1 MSSFRMEGI
10 LSPLVFS
17 VLAFALGYQAH
28 SFFAGPNPSLL
39 TPTDS
44 ASSSTLSPKSKSKSR
59 SKLSSNANPPSIG
72 SGSGSGSGSSSGTD
86 SESDAEDTA
95 AALSSDLT
103 SAKFSSGEEMK
114 LVLVVNDE
122 LKMTKGKVAAQAGHA
137 TLACAI
143 TLKEANPRLFRAWQN
158 QGQPKIALRCA
169 NTEELEIL
177 AAQARSL
184 NLCARTIRDAGRT
197 QVAPGS
203 KTIVGI
209 GPGPARLI
217 NTVTG
222 KLKLL

>member
-1 MSSFRMEGI
+1 MSAIRMDGL
-10 LSPLVFS
+10 LSPLLLS
-17 VLAFALGYQAH
+17 LLAFTLGYQAH
-28 SFFAGPNPSLL
+28 SLLSTRSDPSLL
-39 TPTDS
+39 TSVDS
-44 ASSSTLSPKSKSKSR
+44 AKAKPTPKAKQTPSAPSS
-59 SKLSSNANPPSIG
+59 PSLA
-72 SGSGSGSGSSSGTD
+72 SGSGTD
-86 SESDAEDTA
+86 TESDAEDSA

-103 SAKFSSGEEMK
+103 STQFKSSEEMK

-137 TLACAI
+137 TLACAM

-209 GPGPARLI
+209 GPGPARVI
-217 NTVTG
+217 NSVTG

>member
-1 MSSFRMEGI
+1 MSGLNIRMDGFV
-10 LSPLVFS
+10 SPLLLS
-17 VLAFALGYQAH
+17 ILAFAAGYQAH
-28 SFFAGPNPSLL
+28 SLLSTRSISISSTSSSSSSPSSSSPNSISSPRKSK
-39 TPTDS
+39 S
-44 ASSSTLSPKSKSKSR
+44 SSSST
-59 SKLSSNANPPSIG
+59 SNGRGGASA
-72 SGSGSGSGSSSGTD
+72 SDTESD
-86 SESDAEDTA
+86 SEDSAT
-95 AALSSDLT
+95 ALSSDL
-103 SAKFSSGEEMK
+103 SGLKFSNGEEIK

-122 LKMTKGKVAAQAGHA
+122 LKMTKGKIAAQAGHA
-137 TLACAI
+137 TLACAL

-169 NTEELEIL
+169 NTEELDTL
-177 AAQARSL
+177 AAQALSL
-184 NLCARTIRDAGRT
+184 NICARTIRDAGRT

>member
-1 MSSFRMEGI
+1 MDSI
-10 LSPLVFS
+10 ISPIVISIIAFS
-17 VLAFALGYQAH
+17 AGYQLN
-28 SFFAGPNPSLL
+28 SYLSSKSNQSLL
-39 TPTDS
+39 
-44 ASSSTLSPKSKSKSR
+44 
-59 SKLSSNANPPSIG
+59 LSSKNSF
-72 SGSGSGSGSSSGTD
+72 SSKKKSESSNNNNNNESESEISNESEGGTD
-86 SESDAEDTA
+86 TESDLEDTK
-95 AALSSDLT
+95 AALSSNLNLT
-103 SAKFSSGEEMK
+103 KFNNKEEMK
-114 LVLVVNDE
+114 LILIINDE
-122 LKMTKGKVAAQAGHA
+122 LKMTKGKIAAQAGHA
-137 TLACAI
+137 TLACAL
-143 TLKEANPRLFRAWQN
+143 TLKEANPKLFRAWQN

-203 KTIVGI
+203 KTVVGI

>member
-1 MSSFRMEGI
+1 MSSFNIRMDGFV
-10 LSPLVFS
+10 SPLLFS
-17 VLAFALGYQAH
+17 ILAFAAGYQAH
-28 SFFAGPNPSLL
+28 SLLSSRSISTSSSSNKSLPTTTTSSPRKCKSLASSAGSSAGSAASASD
-39 TPTDS
+39 TESDSEDS
-44 ASSSTLSPKSKSKSR
+44 AQ
-59 SKLSSNANPPSIG
+59 
-72 SGSGSGSGSSSGTD
+72 
-86 SESDAEDTA
+86 
-95 AALSSDLT
+95 ALSSGLNGL
-103 SAKFSSGEEMK
+103 KFSNGEEIK

-122 LKMTKGKVAAQAGHA
+122 LKMTKGKIAAQAGHA
-137 TLACAI
+137 TLAAAM

-169 NTEELEIL
+169 NTEELETL
-177 AAQARSL
+177 AAQALSL
-184 NLCARTIRDAGRT
+184 NICARTIRDAGRT

>member
-1 MSSFRMEGI
+1 MSSIRMDSI
-10 LSPLVFS
+10 ISPIVISIIAFS
-17 VLAFALGYQAH
+17 AGYQLN
-28 SFFAGPNPSLL
+28 SYLSSKSNQSLL
-39 TPTDS
+39 
-44 ASSSTLSPKSKSKSR
+44 
-59 SKLSSNANPPSIG
+59 LSSKNSF
-72 SGSGSGSGSSSGTD
+72 SSKKKSESSNNNNNNESESEISNESEGGTD
-86 SESDAEDTA
+86 TESDLEDTK
-95 AALSSDLT
+95 AALSSNLNLT
-103 SAKFSSGEEMK
+103 KFNNKEEMK
-114 LVLVVNDE
+114 LILIINDE
-122 LKMTKGKVAAQAGHA
+122 LKMTKGKIAAQAGHA
-137 TLACAI
+137 TLACAL
-143 TLKEANPRLFRAWQN
+143 TLKEANPKLFRAWQN

-203 KTIVGI
+203 KTVVGI

>member
-1 MSSFRMEGI
+1 MSSIRMDGFLPPI
-10 LSPLVFS
+10 VIS
-17 VLAFALGYQAH
+17 VIAFALGYQVN
-28 SFFAGPNPSLL
+28 SILSNRPNPSLL

-44 ASSSTLSPKSKSKSR
+44 ASSKSKNVKSSSSSSVSGR
-59 SKLSSNANPPSIG
+59 SIKSA
-72 SGSGSGSGSSSGTD
+72 SGSDGGTD
-86 SESDAEDTA
+86 TESDEEDSQ
-95 AALSSDLT
+95 AALESELGAT
-103 SAKFSSGEEMK
+103 KFSSSEEMK
-114 LVLVVNDE
+114 LILVVNDE
-122 LKMTKGKVAAQAGHA
+122 LKMTKGKIAAQAGHA
-137 TLACAI
+137 TLACAL

-203 KTIVGI
+203 KTVVGI

>member
-1 MSSFRMEGI
+1 MTSIRMDGL
-10 LSPLVFS
+10 LSPLVIS
-17 VLAFALGYQAH
+17 IIAFAAGYQVH
-28 SFFAGPNPSLL
+28 TFLSSRPNPSLL

-44 ASSSTLSPKSKSKSR
+44 SKKTKS
-59 SKLSSNANPPSIG
+59 LPSQS
-72 SGSGSGSGSSSGTD
+72 SGSEGGTD
-86 SESDAEDTA
+86 TESDAEDTA

-103 SAKFSSGEEMK
+103 STKFSSSEEMK

-122 LKMTKGKVAAQAGHA
+122 LKMTKGKIAAQAGHA
-137 TLACAI
+137 TLACAM

>member
-1 MSSFRMEGI
+1 MSSIRMDGI
-10 LSPLVFS
+10 LSPLVIS
-17 VLAFALGYQAH
+17 VIAFAVGYQAH
-28 SFFAGPNPSLL
+28 SLLSTRANPSLL
-39 TPTDS
+39 TPTD
-44 ASSSTLSPKSKSKSR
+44 ASSKSKSR
-59 SKLSSNANPPSIG
+59 SKNDTKSVTSS
-72 SGSGSGSGSSSGTD
+72 SGSGTD
-86 SESDAEDTA
+86 TESDAEDTA

-103 SAKFSSGEEMK
+103 STKFSSSEEMK

-122 LKMTKGKVAAQAGHA
+122 LKMTKGKIAAQAGHA
-137 TLACAI
+137 TLACAM

-209 GPGPARLI
+209 GPGPARII

>member
-1 MSSFRMEGI
+1 MSSIRMDGI
-10 LSPLVFS
+10 LSPLVIS
-17 VLAFALGYQAH
+17 IIAFAVGYQAH
-28 SFFAGPNPSLL
+28 SLLSTRASPSLL

-44 ASSSTLSPKSKSKSR
+44 SSRTNSNSKNDTR
-59 SKLSSNANPPSIG
+59 SVTSS
-72 SGSGSGSGSSSGTD
+72 SGSGTD
-86 SESDAEDTA
+86 TESDAEDTA

-103 SAKFSSGEEMK
+103 STKFNSSEEMK

-122 LKMTKGKVAAQAGHA
+122 LKMTKGKIAAQAGHA
-137 TLACAI
+137 TLACAM

-209 GPGPARLI
+209 GPGPARII